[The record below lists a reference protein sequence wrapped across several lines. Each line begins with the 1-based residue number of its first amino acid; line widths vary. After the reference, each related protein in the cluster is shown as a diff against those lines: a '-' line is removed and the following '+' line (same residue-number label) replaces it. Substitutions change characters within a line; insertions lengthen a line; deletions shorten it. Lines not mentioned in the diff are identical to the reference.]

1 MTHVSVIGAGTMA
14 QAISAL
20 VRKGG
25 GSAELFTRDDAGK
38 ALSGDV
44 VVLAVPYPAVRQV
57 LNERAGQFDGKT
69 VIDITNPVD
78 FETFDG
84 LDVPADSS
92 ATAQI
97 AAALPNA
104 HVVKAFNTT
113 FASTLTSGSVGAEST
128 TVVIAGDNDDAKS
141 VVTDIVTSGGLKAID
156 AGSLKRA
163 RELEAIGFLQITL
176 AAAEKISWTGGFSLS
191 R

>member
-1 MTHVSVIGAGTMA
+1 MTHVSVIGAGNMA

-25 GSAELFTRDDAGK
+25 GSAELFTRDDADK

-113 FASTLTSGSVGAEST
+113 FASTLTSGSVGADTT

-141 VVTDIVTSGGLKAID
+141 VVADIVTGGGLKAID
-156 AGSLKRA
+156 AGGVKRA

-176 AAAEKISWTGGFSLS
+176 AAAEKISWTGGFNLS